1 MDQLQAIKV
10 SNAILDTYITEIIT
24 YFSKNGFV
32 NIEDT
37 IRRYNPIT
45 YEYNTLKDDELNHYI
60 NQSMQFKWVGIQDNK
75 IISRLKNEL
84 PQITQREAN
93 NFKKYIVN
101 YERETQMNMIK
112 KELEPYLKDYEQYK
126 SRQTSIKGVDDIENQ
141 VIILKQNNILAD
153 HETNQLYIYKDGK
166 ISRINHSSEI
176 SKLFNDYLEQGVN
189 IIPYYKVKNNKR
201 DYIKNLPNIHKIIMM
216 IYEITDDNFSVNFRV
231 DNNQSI
237 TADCERDYNKI
248 LKLIK
253 TYERVV
259 YDERN

>member
-1 MDQLQAIKV
+1 MNQLEAIRISDEIMDH
-10 SNAILDTYITEIIT
+10 YITDIIK
-24 YFSKNGFV
+24 YFTKKGFV

-37 IRRYNPIT
+37 IQRYNPIT
-45 YEYNTLKDDELNHYI
+45 YEYNALKDGELNHYI
-60 NQSMQFKWVGIQDNK
+60 KQYNQFKWVGIQDNE

-93 NFKKYIVN
+93 NFKTYIVH

-126 SRQTSIKGVDDIENQ
+126 EIQTSIKGVDDIENQ

-153 HETNQLYIYKDGK
+153 HEANQLYIYKDG
-166 ISRINHSSEI
+166 IINGINHSSEI
-176 SKLFNDYLEQGVN
+176 SKLFKDYLEQGVD
-189 IIPYYKVKNNKR
+189 IIPYYKVKKNKR

-216 IYEITDDNFSVNFRV
+216 IYEITDNKFYVNFKV
-231 DNNQSI
+231 DNPNI
-237 TADCERDYNKI
+237 TSEYEKDYNKV
-248 LKLIK
+248 LELIK

>member
-1 MDQLQAIKV
+1 MEAIRISDGIIDQYLT
-10 SNAILDTYITEIIT
+10 DIIT

-45 YEYNTLKDDELNHYI
+45 YEYDALKDDELNHYI
-60 NQSMQFKWVGIQDNK
+60 NQCMQFKWVCIQDNE

-93 NFKKYIVN
+93 NFKKYIVH
-101 YERETQMNMIK
+101 YERETQMNMVK

-153 HETNQLYIYKDGK
+153 HETNQLYIYKDG
-166 ISRINHSSEI
+166 IINGINHSSEI
-176 SKLFNDYLEQGVN
+176 STLINDYLEQGVN

-201 DYIKNLPNIHKIIMM
+201 EYIKNLPNIHKIIMM
-216 IYEITDDNFSVNFRV
+216 IYEITDNNFYVNFRV

-237 TADCERDYNKI
+237 TSECERDYNKV
-248 LKLIK
+248 LELIK
-253 TYERVV
+253 TYGG
-259 YDERN
+259 